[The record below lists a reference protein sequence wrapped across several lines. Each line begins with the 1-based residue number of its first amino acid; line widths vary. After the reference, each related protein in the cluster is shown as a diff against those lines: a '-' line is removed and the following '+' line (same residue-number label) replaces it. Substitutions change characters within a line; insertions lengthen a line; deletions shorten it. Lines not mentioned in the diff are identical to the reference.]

1 MARIW
6 SEAAIAASIAEA
18 ERAHEATE
26 AARERFLGAS
36 YKRRERVYDGSGVP
50 ADFKWAK
57 YAGFYC
63 VRGGQGRK
71 RHGSA
76 APFVARNAY

>member
-26 AARERFLGAS
+26 AARERFVGAS
-36 YKRRERVYDGSGVP
+36 YQRRERVPQEDSARGRFATRKVVPYGAQRGSG
-50 ADFKWAK
+50 
-57 YAGFYC
+57 
-63 VRGGQGRK
+63 K

-76 APFVARNAY
+76 APFVARAAY

>member
-26 AARERFLGAS
+26 AARERYLGSA
-36 YKRRERVYDGSGVP
+36 YKRRERAPREDWAGAKWGTRKVVPYGAQRGGSG
-50 ADFKWAK
+50 
-57 YAGFYC
+57 
-63 VRGGQGRK
+63 K
-71 RHGSA
+71 RHGAS
-76 APFVARNAY
+76 APFAARRAY